1 MTKVKR
7 KQGYK
12 RGYPV
17 ALLVGFEDDHA
28 VLWQVFSHVVKL
40 HLTLELGG
48 KRTDVRVL
56 YNFHESVVDA
66 LRPVLKEGVRSI
78 VVTAPMKTTYAA
90 DFLDHVRKHHRY
102 LIQSKRSN
110 RATFAE
116 LVGSADQPHKVA
128 ELVKTKEF
136 PKLITE
142 TTSEEADHIV
152 NTLEKHLYSIDSNT
166 VVLYSLKEIE
176 DIVYD
181 RERRNDFRTEYL
193 MLTDKYLADSKD
205 KNRIHRLL
213 QISKNRKVKT
223 RIVNAETPAGKRI
236 SQFGGVVFFTIPT
249 K

>member
-1 MTKVKR
+1 MTKARR

-17 ALLVGFEDDHA
+17 ALLAGFESDVA
-28 VLWQVFSHVVKL
+28 VLWQVFSNIVKL
-40 HLTLELGG
+40 HLKVNLGG
-48 KRTDVRVL
+48 KRTDEKAL

-66 LRPVLKEGVRSI
+66 LRPVFKEGIRSI

-90 DFLDHVRKHHRY
+90 DFLDHVQKHHAY
-102 LIQSKRSN
+102 LVQSKMSN

-128 ELVKTKEF
+128 DMVKTKEF
-136 PKLITE
+136 LRLIAE

-152 NTLEKHLYSIDSNT
+152 NALEKHFFSTDSNS

-176 DIVYD
+176 DMVYGRD
-181 RERRNDFRTEYL
+181 IHNNLRTEYL
-193 MLTDKYLADSKD
+193 MLTDKYLADSAD
-205 KNRIHRLL
+205 KNRINRLL

-223 RIVNAETPAGKRI
+223 RIVNVETPAGKRI
-236 SQFGGVVFFTIPT
+236 SQFGGIVFFTMPN